1 MQNLI
6 NLINQAK
13 SKSGSNELQLQNL
26 IREYLQVLILKNIY
40 QNKSGKCLSFMGGTA
55 LRICYDLKRFSED
68 LDFALDRPAN
78 NYSFSDLNEKVSA
91 NLKNNGFKVDVSVQ
105 EEKTVQKS
113 NLKFAGLLNQFG
125 LSPLKDQKLHI
136 KIEVDIKPPAIE
148 KNKAETFF
156 VTKFNEIFPIIIHSA
171 DTLFAGKIGAILTRP
186 YNKGR
191 DFYDLVWYLTKKTPI
206 NLNYLNARLGKNFT
220 AEKEVYSILKAKLS
234 TIDIALVM
242 GDIENF
248 LEDPSEKEWIKN
260 FPSVAE
266 KLLKEAV

>member
-1 MQNLI
+1 
-6 NLINQAK
+6 
-13 SKSGSNELQLQNL
+13 
-26 IREYLQVLILKNIY
+26 
-40 QNKSGKCLSFMGGTA
+40 MGGTA
-55 LRICYDLKRFSED
+55 LRICYDLKRYSED
-68 LDFALDRPAN
+68 LDFALDRKTED
-78 NYSFSDLNEKVSA
+78 YSFSDLNEKVSA

-136 KIEVDIKPPAIE
+136 KIEVDIKPPPIE

-191 DFYDLVWYLTKKTPI
+191 DFYDLIWYLTKKTPI
-206 NLNYLNARLGKNFT
+206 NLNYLNARLGKKFT
-220 AEKEVYSILKAKLS
+220 SSNEVYKILQTKISQINISEL
-234 TIDIALVM
+234 M
-242 GDIENF
+242 GDLENF
-248 LEDPSEKEWIKN
+248 LEDPTEKEWIKN
-260 FPSVAE
+260 FPAVTE
-266 KLLKEAV
+266 KLLKEALS